1 MRKLFLPS
9 GGSIEIPMPGSK
21 GSLTI
26 KQGSMLR
33 DAALSSRAP
42 VLLIGVVIGVAVGA
56 TAVAWH
62 YRSRH

>member
-1 MRKLFLPS
+1 MRKLILPS
-9 GGSIEIPMPGSK
+9 GGSISIPMPGAK

-33 DAALSSRAP
+33 DAAMQSRLP
-42 VLLIGVVIGVAVGA
+42 VVLVGVVIGVAIGA

-62 YRSRH
+62 YRTR